1 MATILN
7 PQEFILRRFFMKI
20 IVFAVTALLAWS
32 ALGSAQPLSAA
43 PAGNPHESAA
53 LLQKKAAAEQA
64 ITQSSLATGACL
76 YSFSTGGAGDAV
88 LNYCVTINGNITSIE
103 TPSLHQNVA
112 VEQAEGYGLCDQ
124 STGIIY
130 NDFAGMGDA
139 GTGNWGPPTLAS
151 RTATAVKIVRTTTDG
166 AWTLTQVITKVGG
179 DSPNIRIAMTLK
191 NNSAVDKFANLIR
204 YLDTDIDGVAGNSFD
219 ATTESSAAW
228 NSTTVSSTFD
238 QATGLVLENIGT
250 PGGLHT
256 AFTQRVYWPPS
267 PCDPFA
273 NYGHLFIGDGSLGL
287 FYRPFVSA
295 HSSATLTMM
304 YRGW

>member
-1 MATILN
+1 
-7 PQEFILRRFFMKI
+7 MKI
-20 IVFAVTALLAWS
+20 LFLAVTALVWS
-32 ALGSAQPLSAA
+32 VLGSAQTPTTA
-43 PAGNPHESAA
+43 PASNRPESAA
-53 LLQKKAAAEQA
+53 SLQKKAAAEQA

-76 YSFSTGGAGDAV
+76 YSFSAGGAGDAV

-124 STGIIY
+124 STGVTY

-139 GTGNWGPPTLAS
+139 GTGNWGPSTLVS

-166 AWTLTQVITKVGG
+166 AWTLTQVISKVTG
-179 DSPNIRIAMTLK
+179 DSPNIKIAMALK
-191 NNSAVDKFANLIR
+191 NNSAIDKRANLIR
-204 YLDTDIDGVAGNSFD
+204 YLDTDIDGVGGNSFD
-219 ATTESSAAW
+219 ATTEGAAAW
-228 NSTTVSSTFD
+228 NSTTISNTFD
-238 QATGLVLENIGT
+238 QATGLALENIGT

-256 AFTQRVYWPPS
+256 AFTQQVYWPPS

-273 NYGHLFIGDGSLGL
+273 KLGFLFIGDGSLGM
-287 FYRPFVSA
+287 FYQPLVSA
-295 HSSATLTMM
+295 HSSVTATMM